1 MGWGEKAMLALRFAG
16 RRIRNAPGF
25 STVVVVIL
33 ALGIGANAAVFSLVD
48 GVLLRPLPYDHPED
62 LVFVWSDL
70 TTEGVPRAWING
82 NHAYELGTALTT
94 FSDVVPM
101 DLSDATLTSGAGQSA
116 TGVTVGLVGS
126 NFFSALGVEP
136 RLGRGLLAEEQGSG
150 TELVAV
156 LTDQLW
162 RSAFGGDPEVV
173 GSTIRLDGEAYQ
185 IVGVMDPSF
194 RFHIQQ
200 SLGDPTPP
208 EVFVPID
215 FDLADMS
222 VNDWGFSLALLG
234 RIAPGVPDD
243 RALAELDQVASRLGE
258 RDFGQPDFRFAVG
271 YLAGDLVAK
280 SRPLILLLLAGVGA
294 VLAIVCA
301 NVATL
306 FLARAVARQRDAS
319 VQLALGAGRGR
330 LVAGTAAETLLLAFA
345 GALLGLPLGH
355 LFLRG
360 LVLAVPTDLPRIN
373 EVGLDLRVGLV
384 TLAAAVVVG
393 LLTAVAP
400 AALHR
405 GDTALALR
413 SSGARSGVGA
423 GVGRAQR
430 FLVGGQVAL
439 SATLLISVALIGRS
453 MSRLLDVDAGF
464 RPGEQVRFTVQ
475 PGGPE
480 STDEEIL
487 EYYDALTRRLEALPG
502 VRSVGRVTGLPLS
515 TRASQHHLGLASSP
529 GATGDEEVDEP
540 LVDRMVAD
548 EGYQSAA
555 GLEMIDGRW
564 FTEDELAS
572 GARVAVMD
580 ANLAERFWPG
590 GSPVGA
596 RVGTPY
602 DTVGL
607 LVVGVVRHSRLY
619 GLGADDRPQWWVPHG
634 WATYRRMSVV
644 VDPVPGNVG
653 LTDQVQEVVRALD
666 PTVAVSDLGTMAGL
680 VDSSLARWRFAVKV
694 MGAFGLAA
702 LLLAVLGVYGVIA
715 YTVERRTGELGVR
728 MALGAPSRAIE
739 RMVLGQGLRLVVWGL
754 VLGVLGAWA
763 SGRVLGSLLYGV
775 RPTDPL
781 STAVALVTL
790 LLAGLVATVLPA
802 RRASRIPPSHAF
814 RSE

>member
-1 MGWGEKAMLALRFAG
+1 
-16 RRIRNAPGF
+16 
-25 STVVVVIL
+25 
-33 ALGIGANAAVFSLVD
+33 
-48 GVLLRPLPYDHPED
+48 
-62 LVFVWSDL
+62 
-70 TTEGVPRAWING
+70 
-82 NHAYELGTALTT
+82 
-94 FSDVVPM
+94 
-101 DLSDATLTSGAGQSA
+101 
-116 TGVTVGLVGS
+116 
-126 NFFSALGVEP
+126 
-136 RLGRGLLAEEQGSG
+136 
-150 TELVAV
+150 
-156 LTDQLW
+156 
-162 RSAFGGDPEVV
+162 
-173 GSTIRLDGEAYQ
+173 
-185 IVGVMDPSF
+185 
-194 RFHIQQ
+194 
-200 SLGDPTPP
+200 
-208 EVFVPID
+208 
-215 FDLADMS
+215 
-222 VNDWGFSLALLG
+222 
-234 RIAPGVPDD
+234 
-243 RALAELDQVASRLGE
+243 
-258 RDFGQPDFRFAVG
+258 
-271 YLAGDLVAK
+271 
-280 SRPLILLLLAGVGA
+280 
-294 VLAIVCA
+294 
-301 NVATL
+301 
-306 FLARAVARQRDAS
+306 
-319 VQLALGAGRGR
+319 
-330 LVAGTAAETLLLAFA
+330 
-345 GALLGLPLGH
+345 
-355 LFLRG
+355 
-360 LVLAVPTDLPRIN
+360 
-373 EVGLDLRVGLV
+373 
-384 TLAAAVVVG
+384 
-393 LLTAVAP
+393 
-400 AALHR
+400 
-405 GDTALALR
+405 
-413 SSGARSGVGA
+413 
-423 GVGRAQR
+423 
-430 FLVGGQVAL
+430 
-439 SATLLISVALIGRS
+439 

-487 EYYDALTRRLEALPG
+487 AYYDALTGRLEELPG
-502 VRSVGRVTGLPLS
+502 VRRVGRVTGLPLS

-564 FTEDELAS
+564 FTEDELAT

-580 ANLAERFWPG
+580 ANLAERFWPE
-590 GSPVGA
+590 GSPVGT

-644 VDPVPGNVG
+644 VDPVPGNGG

-666 PTVAVSDLGTMAGL
+666 PTVAMSDLGTMAGL

-790 LLAGLVATVLPA
+790 LLAGLVATALPA
-802 RRASRIPPSHAF
+802 RRASRIPPSQAF